1 VFLDE
6 PTTGLDPE
14 TRRQIWNII
23 QAEKAMGRCMII
35 TTHSMEEVREGVR
48 LEGGGLRRYLVGSSS
63 VPYASQGSFAV
74 PTEEAG

>member
-1 VFLDE
+1 MHLPSRTRALTTPLTALLPAGSPSIVFLDE

-48 LEGGGLRRYLVGSSS
+48 LGGGG
-63 VPYASQGSFAV
+63 
-74 PTEEAG
+74 